1 MLLKEDLKMY
11 LITAK
16 VEDINTVEGRYKN
29 VLIAE
34 KHKRRLEKKYPGT
47 DFEIKQANKK
57 DKGFNDYYTIVDHL
71 KRKGEKK

>member
-1 MLLKEDLKMY
+1 MY
-11 LITAK
+11 SITAK
-16 VEDINTVEGRYKN
+16 VGNIKTTEGCYKN
-29 VLIAE
+29 KLIAE
-34 KHKRRLEKKYPGT
+34 RHKRRLEKKYPGT